1 MLKFRK
7 LETVYEGDRI
17 NPSETTRETKNVI
30 VFGES
35 GVGKSSLINLIA
47 GKKVCETS
55 SGALGCTLEYRQH
68 LLDLGD
74 QHYAIWDTAGLD
86 EGTQGTVPAE
96 QAEAYLKKLLH
107 ELVQNNGVDLL
118 VYCVRGTRVRS
129 ALLTNYHIF
138 YSAICRRKVPIAIVI
153 TGLENQEGNM
163 ETWWYR
169 NEPHFGLLK
178 MFFDSHACVTTLAD
192 SSSMENALLRERRE
206 VSRAAVNKMITNT
219 CRTEQWRP
227 PERSWIESA
236 HSDIRA
242 MLSPRDGYGG
252 RRLSTIIM
260 CDTSRDLPGGR
271 LIRKRSMSF
280 QNPVA
285 LHPLSLR
292 SPISIS
298 NDSTRNKLPFEDGIK
313 STPERLFRVFQ
324 VPPRP
329 PQPPEGTY
337 EEIRKTTIV
346 KRAADLL
353 IFCVRMEDMGAVKL
367 QWEHF
372 NSTYGGDLSPQIVV
386 VVGAP
391 NQPNAE
397 KWWKAAVGRT
407 FAKNDVDVAH
417 WSLDATGI
425 EMDGA
430 RRGLQRLISDRCIDC
445 SKVTLT
451 KNEKLFR
458 WSLMLDMSNVAT
470 LWGRPESNSRADG
483 PSAEQ
488 DILTKVGVFYDIL
501 DRGPSISSLVSP
513 V

>member
-1 MLKFRK
+1 MVKLRK
-7 LETVYEGDRI
+7 QTVYEDDRI
-17 NPSETTRETKNVI
+17 NSSETTREKETKNVI

-55 SGALGCTLEYRQH
+55 SGALGCTLEYRRH

-96 QAEAYLKKLLH
+96 KAEAYLKQLLH

-178 MFFDSHACVTTLAD
+178 MFFESHACVTTLE
-192 SSSMENALLRERRE
+192 SSVENALLRERRE

-242 MLSPRDGYGG
+242 MLSPRDGYG

-260 CDTSRDLPGGR
+260 CETSRDRPRSR

-285 LHPLSLR
+285 LHPLSFR

-298 NDSTRNKLPFEDGIK
+298 NDSSRNKLPFEDGIK
-313 STPERLFRVFQ
+313 CTPERLFRVYQ

-329 PQPPEGTY
+329 PPPPEGTD
-337 EEIRKTTIV
+337 EEIRKITVV

-353 IFCVRMEDMGAVKL
+353 IFCVRMEDTEPSAVKL

-372 NSTYGGDLSPQIVV
+372 NVTYGGDLSPQIVV
-386 VVGAP
+386 VVGAL

-397 KWWKAAVGRT
+397 KWWKAAVGRA

-417 WSLDATGI
+417 WPLDATEI
-425 EMDGA
+425 EMEGA

-445 SKVTLT
+445 SKVTLM

-458 WSLMLDMSNVAT
+458 WSLMLDMSNLAA

-483 PSAEQ
+483 PPAEQ
-488 DILTKVGVFYDIL
+488 DILTKYFLYNFLGYD
-501 DRGPSISSLVSP
+501 SQLVYLMP
-513 V
+513 PF